1 MDPLLE
7 AAITARS
14 RAYAPFSDYP
24 VGAAL
29 EAEDGTI
36 FLGCNVESASYGL
49 TICAERTAVTAAIA
63 QGHRSFKR
71 LAVASRNKASLCGAC
86 RQVIWELCGDIP
98 ITLIDEAG
106 NETVTSTGVL
116 FPEPFDKSKLKK

>member
-1 MDPLLE
+1 MDPLLK

-106 NETVTSTGVL
+106 NETVTSTGAL

>member
-98 ITLIDEAG
+98 ITLIDESG
-106 NETVTSTGVL
+106 NETVTSTGAL
-116 FPEPFDKSKLKK
+116 FPDPFDKSNLKK